1 MVDRGDG
8 SGRNDDHRRGVLEY
22 IDENGPFLFIQKVLQ
37 VVQRRTRDRL
47 LAHSLGTRNLR
58 LGSRPKLH
66 GLRHIR
72 VGEAFSAGDDLWLDA
87 VIAYQGMQFD
97 PLVTIGRNV
106 NVSDHV
112 HIACIQRISIGDGV
126 LCGSKVL
133 ITDHDHGRYGGA
145 WQSVP
150 TEPPGARR
158 LFSAGSVSI
167 GDNVFIG
174 DGVVIL
180 ASAQIGPGSVI
191 AANSVVKGTIPAGCI
206 AAGSPARVV
215 RRWDSQLR
223 QWGGNS
229 D

>member
-1 MVDRGDG
+1 MPARGHG
-8 SGRNDDHRRGVLEY
+8 RSRNDAQRPSVLTY
-22 IDENGPFLFIQKVLQ
+22 LDENGPFLFVQKVFQ

-47 LAHSLGTRNLR
+47 LARSLRTRNLR

-66 GLRHIR
+66 GVRHIR
-72 VGEAFSAGDDLWLDA
+72 LGEAFSAGDDLWLDA
-87 VIAYQGMQFD
+87 VVAYQGMQYD

-112 HIACIQRISIGDGV
+112 HIACIDRVSIGDGV

-145 WQSVP
+145 WQSAP
-150 TEPPGARR
+150 TEPPGARP

-180 ASAQIGPGSVI
+180 GGTQIGPGSVI
-191 AANSVVKGTIPAGCI
+191 AANAVVKGTIPAGCI

-215 RRWDSQLR
+215 RRWDPQLDR
-223 QWGGNS
+223 WGREQ
-229 D
+229 

>member
-1 MVDRGDG
+1 MEARGDG
-8 SGRNDDHRRGVLEY
+8 SSRNGGRRRGVLEY
-22 IDENGPFLFIQKVLQ
+22 LDENGPFLFVQKVLQ

-47 LAHSLGTRNLR
+47 LARSLRTQYLR

-66 GLRHIR
+66 GIRHIR
-72 VGEAFSAGDDLWLDA
+72 LGEAFSAGDDLWLDA
-87 VIAYQGMQFD
+87 VVAYQGMQFD

-112 HIACIQRISIGDGV
+112 HIACIGHVSIGDGV

-133 ITDHDHGRYGGA
+133 ITDHDHGRYDGA
-145 WQSVP
+145 WQSAP
-150 TEPPGARR
+150 TEPPGARP

-180 ASAQIGPGSVI
+180 AGAHIGPGSVI

-215 RRWDSQLR
+215 RRWDSQLGR
-223 QWGGNS
+223 WGREQ
-229 D
+229 